1 VPTILLPTDFS
12 DHALNACSYAFDLF
26 GVTDTTY
33 MLVHTYLDVLPGY
46 DALVDM
52 SGAQYADGVEAMAAF
67 VERLRQLPQG
77 REAVLVTHV
86 VTGPLTSSLGELCSE
101 QRVHAIVMGTQ
112 GASGLA
118 LFGSNASAVARNS
131 QVPVLV
137 VPRDA
142 RFTGLRTVLLADDQQ
157 PSRPQGL
164 DLLVHLLERDRAHVV
179 LAHVLRASSA
189 QQATGLNS
197 IRQALPPGLEVTSV
211 QVSGTDV
218 GDALSSLAERL
229 AAELVVVQHR
239 HLGFLPGLF
248 HTSTAVQLALHSRIP
263 LLVLEAGRL

>member
-1 VPTILLPTDFS
+1 MHTILLPTDFS
-12 DHALNACSYAFDLF
+12 AHALHACIYAFDLF

-33 MLVHTYLDVLPGY
+33 VLVHTYLDVLPGY

-131 QVPVLV
+131 RVPVLV

-142 RFTGLRTVLLADDQQ
+142 RYTGLRTVLLADDQQ
-157 PSRPQGL
+157 PAHAQGM
-164 DLLVHLLERDRAHVV
+164 DLLVYLAQRDRAHVV
-179 LAHVLRASSA
+179 VAHVLREPAAPPAAGPSSV
-189 QQATGLNS
+189 Q
-197 IRQALPPGLEVTSV
+197 QALPPGLEVTTV
-211 QVSGTDV
+211 QASGTDV
-218 GDALSSLAERL
+218 GHTLSSLAERL
-229 AAELVVVQHR
+229 AADLVVVQHR

-248 HTSTAVQLALHSRIP
+248 HTSTTTHLALHSHIP
-263 LLVLEAGRL
+263 LLVLEAGHP